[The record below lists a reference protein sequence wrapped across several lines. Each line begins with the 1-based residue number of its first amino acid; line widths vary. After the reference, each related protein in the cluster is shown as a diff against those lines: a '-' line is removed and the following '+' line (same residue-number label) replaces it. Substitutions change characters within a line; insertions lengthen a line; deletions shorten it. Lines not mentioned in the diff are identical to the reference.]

1 MLLAWSSHGHAGGR
15 TAFLCC
21 LGPQAERQ
29 ATHACIHYVFSRMF
43 TLEVF
48 CVTEAAPYLLDAR
61 MTTVTAFPRQPLQT
75 RGLMNKQAVAD
86 MNHLFRPAHSVS
98 A

>member
-1 MLLAWSSHGHAGGR
+1 MATQVVALRSSVA
-15 TAFLCC
+15 
-21 LGPQAERQ
+21 LGNRLKDTKRSDAI
-29 ATHACIHYVFSRMF
+29 HMCIHYVFSRMF

-61 MTTVTAFPRQPLQT
+61 MTTVTAFPRQLLQT

-86 MNHLFRPAHSVS
+86 VNHLFRPAHSVS
-98 A
+98 ACR